1 MTYDFEG
8 LPAELLVAFPL
19 WNPEAMCIL
28 GGSSSLRSYL
38 QKRHFWTKSLLKML
52 FKITFKTHII
62 VYKRITLNIVLCSMR
77 YINNM
82 L

>member
-1 MTYDFEG
+1 MTHDFEG

-52 FKITFKTHII
+52 LKNNIQGTHNCTQEN
-62 VYKRITLNIVLCSMR
+62 YS
-77 YINNM
+77 
-82 L
+82 